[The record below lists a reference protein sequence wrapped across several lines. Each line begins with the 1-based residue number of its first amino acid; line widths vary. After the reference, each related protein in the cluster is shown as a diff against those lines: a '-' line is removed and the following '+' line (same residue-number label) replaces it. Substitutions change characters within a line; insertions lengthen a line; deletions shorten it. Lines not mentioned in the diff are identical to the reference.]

1 MLYVAARWV
10 SSSAT
15 ALAAVVLL
23 AGCAVG
29 PDFLHPAAPEITR
42 YTRKPLSQTSSAG
55 ARDGARQRFIEGRDI
70 PAEWWRLFR
79 SPALNALLERSLA
92 NNPNLQSAM
101 ASLRAAR
108 QAVYAQEGKFF
119 PLAEVNFNP
128 TRQQTAASLSP
139 VPASGAS
146 IYNLY
151 TAQVLV
157 SYTFDVWGLNRRT
170 VESLQAL
177 ADVQKFQVE
186 AAYLAL
192 TSNVVVA
199 AITEASLRG
208 QIDATNQLVALN
220 SKMLDILRR
229 R

>member
-15 ALAAVVLL
+15 ALAAIVLL

-42 YTRKPLSQTSSAG
+42 YTREPLSHTSSAD

-79 SPALNALLERSLA
+79 SPALNALIERALA

-128 TRQQTAASLSP
+128 TRQQT
-139 VPASGAS
+139 
-146 IYNLY
+146 
-151 TAQVLV
+151 
-157 SYTFDVWGLNRRT
+157 
-170 VESLQAL
+170 
-177 ADVQKFQVE
+177 
-186 AAYLAL
+186 
-192 TSNVVVA
+192 
-199 AITEASLRG
+199 
-208 QIDATNQLVALN
+208 
-220 SKMLDILRR
+220 
-229 R
+229 